1 MNEFLKFFRGRWN
14 SVVDSREKRKSIWS
28 CRKKNYATLI
38 VVFNLWAA
46 WAAPKKHQKFNLIFF
61 IILNISISTRKV
73 MIYSMF
79 IYEVNNIRSF
89 VLGAVMT
96 SLRKNKI

>member
-1 MNEFLKFFRGRWN
+1 LEVHVGSHSIKNMNEFLKFFRGRWN

-61 IILNISISTRKV
+61 IILNISIYLQQK
-73 MIYSMF
+73 
-79 IYEVNNIRSF
+79 
-89 VLGAVMT
+89 L
-96 SLRKNKI
+96 